1 VAAFQRPQTV
11 ATGVYLHLRHE
22 LLSGTLAP
30 GTWLREQELAEALK
44 VSRTPVREAVRQLAQ
59 EGLVVMEPNRGV
71 RVPNLSLAEA
81 VHTYAV
87 REPLEAM
94 AAQLAAHNAK
104 PSDHA
109 ELEAGL
115 AAMAAVP
122 ADDFAEQLRT
132 DNAFHGLVARLSA
145 NPVLEETIERLSQRV
160 MRVKVLTRDVNS
172 SALAHSQHAG
182 IVAAI
187 AAGDGAAAGKAMA
200 EHIRTNLEIVSAR
213 LGRERPEGEEHA
225 S

>member
-1 VAAFQRPQTV
+1 MRPCLKVVCNIHYAVAAFQRPQTV
-11 ATGVYLHLRHE
+11 AAGVYLHLRHE

-94 AAQLAAHNAK
+94 A
-104 PSDHA
+104 
-109 ELEAGL
+109 
-115 AAMAAVP
+115 
-122 ADDFAEQLRT
+122 
-132 DNAFHGLVARLSA
+132 
-145 NPVLEETIERLSQRV
+145 
-160 MRVKVLTRDVNS
+160 
-172 SALAHSQHAG
+172 
-182 IVAAI
+182 
-187 AAGDGAAAGKAMA
+187 
-200 EHIRTNLEIVSAR
+200 
-213 LGRERPEGEEHA
+213 
-225 S
+225 